1 MDGQTPER
9 HRRMM
14 VPPEPLSPRGY
25 PGALVDQSSRLP
37 PSRALA
43 GRPVHAPPWPLEAR
57 RPIPMAAGLPRPCRR
72 AQQEPALRAAEARS
86 REWERS
92 EARQSVKMM
101 EATRPAAKAQTAQR
115 E

>member
-25 PGALVDQSSRLP
+25 PGALVEQSSRLP

-43 GRPVHAPPWPLEAR
+43 GL
-57 RPIPMAAGLPRPCRR
+57 LQPCRR
-72 AQQEPALRAAEARS
+72 AKQEPPRRAAEARS

-92 EARQSVKMM
+92 EARQLMKKMLA
-101 EATRPAAKAQTAQR
+101 ATRPAGKAQTAQR